1 MGKVSMTDKMHMQTL
16 HEQVLWAKALITTCP
31 DKHWK
36 LSKPTVKKYA
46 AALMKGDRL
55 WNVVKAA
62 KGRNLSALQQMGYHV
77 RGAMLE
83 KYHNL
88 RPKPKTIR
96 ELKVA
101 LMLMWEDLPLEPMN
115 KVIKTLQKDSEH
127 VWVLVVDTLN
137 SSCETIIKSVW

>member
-1 MGKVSMTDKMHMQTL
+1 
-16 HEQVLWAKALITTCP
+16 
-31 DKHWK
+31 
-36 LSKPTVKKYA
+36 
-46 AALMKGDRL
+46 MKGDRL
-55 WNVVKAA
+55 GNVVKAA
-62 KGRNLSALQQMGYHV
+62 KSRNLSALQQMGYHV

-101 LMLMWEDLPLEPMN
+101 LKLMWEDLPLEPMN
-115 KVIKTLQKDSEH
+115 KDIETLQKDSDH

-137 SSCETIIKSVW
+137 SSCETIIKTV

>member
-1 MGKVSMTDKMHMQTL
+1 
-16 HEQVLWAKALITTCP
+16 
-31 DKHWK
+31 
-36 LSKPTVKKYA
+36 
-46 AALMKGDRL
+46 
-55 WNVVKAA
+55 
-62 KGRNLSALQQMGYHV
+62 MGYHV

-127 VWVLVVDTLN
+127 VWYWWWTH
-137 SSCETIIKSVW
+137 